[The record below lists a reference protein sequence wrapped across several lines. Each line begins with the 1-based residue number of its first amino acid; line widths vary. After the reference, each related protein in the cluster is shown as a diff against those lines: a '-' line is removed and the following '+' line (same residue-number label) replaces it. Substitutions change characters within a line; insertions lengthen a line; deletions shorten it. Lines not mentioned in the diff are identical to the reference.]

1 MGVKGLSEVL
11 KRAEELAR
19 IERGEKVVLIAEIK
33 MADLKGKKLAF
44 DGFNVLYQF
53 LSVVRQSYGAVLTD
67 TDGNVTSHLDGLLR
81 RYGNFMGEGIKPV
94 FIFDGKPVEMKRE
107 ELRRRAEIKKKAS
120 EEYKKAMKEGDMKRA
135 VKMAKRTTKLTKDI
149 IDDSKRLLK
158 LMGVPVIDAP
168 SDGEAQAAVMVQKD
182 KVWSAASQDYD
193 TLLFGAKRVVR
204 NLSLTRTTRKDGTKI
219 KPEIIKI
226 DEVLKELEMTRAEL
240 IDASIL
246 IGTDFNPDGIAG
258 IGPKTAIKIIKK
270 HKNLEEAMKHD
281 ERIRFDVEIDDI
293 REIFLKPD
301 YTENYNLKQGEFDI
315 DGIIEFLVEER
326 KFQRER
332 LENALFKIRKK
343 IDTAHAQ
350 TTLDAFF

>member
-11 KRAEELAR
+11 KGAEELAR
-19 IERGEKVVLIAEIK
+19 KNRGEKVVLIAEIK

-44 DGFNVLYQF
+44 DGFNILYQF

-67 TDGNVTSHLDGLLR
+67 TDGNVTSHLDGILR
-81 RYGNFMGEGIKPV
+81 RYGNFMGEGIKPI

-107 ELRRRAEIKKKAS
+107 ELRRRAEMKKKAS
-120 EEYKKAMKEGDMKRA
+120 EEYKKAMKEGDIEKA
-135 VKMAKRTTKLTKDI
+135 AKMAKRTTKVTKDI
-149 IDDSKRLLK
+149 VDDSKRLLK
-158 LMGVPVIDAP
+158 LMGIPVIDAP
-168 SDGEAQAAVMVQKD
+168 SDGEAQAAVMVEKG

-193 TLLFGAKRVVR
+193 TLLFGARRVVR

-219 KPEIIKI
+219 KPEIIRI

-258 IGPKTAIKIIKK
+258 IGPKTAIKTIKK
-270 HKNLEEAMKHD
+270 HKTLEEAMKHD
-281 ERIRFDVEIDDI
+281 ERIKFDVDIDDI

-301 YTENYNLKQGEFDI
+301 YTDKYEIEQGEFDI

-332 LENALFKIRKK
+332 LENALLKIKKK
-343 IDTAHAQ
+343 IDTAQAQ